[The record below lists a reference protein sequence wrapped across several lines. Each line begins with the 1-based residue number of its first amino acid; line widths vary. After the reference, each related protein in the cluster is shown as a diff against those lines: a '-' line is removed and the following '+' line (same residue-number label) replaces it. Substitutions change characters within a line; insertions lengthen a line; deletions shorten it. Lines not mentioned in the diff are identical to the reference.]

1 MAQALR
7 PRGRDDVERLARSV
21 DSTDG
26 AWVVPAFA
34 GLGSPHLDT
43 AARALVGGVS
53 RGTTRAHLA
62 RAALEGVA
70 WRCAEA
76 HAGLVESGPAETLRV
91 DGGAAANRLLLQ
103 LLADAS
109 GAVIERPAVLD
120 SAAMGAAYLA
130 GRAMGI
136 WTDEEIQKQ
145 WSREEAFEPRTDEGQ
160 RAEGRERWSKRVQL
174 AREAGS

>member
-1 MAQALR
+1 MCVLADKMSVEELDEAFFEAVTGDGPDGGWSIKNDERVKYVGKLEVVKGDDNTLEVTMESYPAAGMSALKYYTIQSYTKR
-7 PRGRDDVERLARSV
+7 ARRLGG
-21 DSTDG
+21 DG
-26 AWVVPAFA
+26 ASNLF
-34 GLGSPHLDT
+34 G
-43 AARALVGGVS
+43 
-53 RGTTRAHLA
+53 
-62 RAALEGVA
+62 
-70 WRCAEA
+70 
-76 HAGLVESGPAETLRV
+76 VESAI
-91 DGGAAANRLLLQ
+91 
-103 LLADAS
+103 ADAS